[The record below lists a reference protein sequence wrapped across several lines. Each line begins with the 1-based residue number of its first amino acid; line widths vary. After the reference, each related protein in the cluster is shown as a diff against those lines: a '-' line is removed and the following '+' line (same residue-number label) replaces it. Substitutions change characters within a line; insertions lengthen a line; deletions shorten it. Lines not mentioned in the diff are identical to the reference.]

1 MTILQEI
8 FIGNSQKI
16 WSQKRQ
22 YILQGLGRGL
32 NTQSELIILKC
43 LLKTRLIYNPYWM
56 LQEMFVPN
64 DKVSQSILQYC
75 LPVYIYMVYTHRHEP
90 VISCTLVHV
99 LSFHAMNPVLD
110 ILDLFHISISMLKK
124 WAVLKMMTN

>member
-8 FIGNSQKI
+8 FISNSQKI

-43 LLKTRLIYNPYWM
+43 SCWRQGELITPTGCYKKCLYQM
-56 LQEMFVPN
+56 IKSVKAFY
-64 DKVSQSILQYC
+64 STAYRYISIW
-75 LPVYIYMVYTHRHEP
+75 YIPIGMSLWSP
-90 VISCTLVHV
+90 V

-110 ILDLFHISISMLKK
+110 ILDVFHISISMLIK